1 MARWRLILVLKKEN
15 EGGNEVAH
23 PRWLGLRLVVMKCT
37 AVDDEDS
44 PSPIDDARLE
54 GTVDVPYASR
64 HRAWST
70 RRALVHLLGLAVV
83 DGGG

>member
-1 MARWRLILVLKKEN
+1 MV
-15 EGGNEVAH
+15 
-23 PRWLGLRLVVMKCT
+23 CT
-37 AVDDEDS
+37 AVEDEDS

-64 HRAWST
+64 HHAGSI
-70 RRALVHLLGLAVV
+70 RRALVHLLELAVV

>member
-1 MARWRLILVLKKEN
+1 M
-15 EGGNEVAH
+15 
-23 PRWLGLRLVVMKCT
+23 MCT
-37 AVDDEDS
+37 GVDDEDS

-64 HRAWST
+64 HHAGTT